1 MEINSICYYVVKA
14 RTVLTNQDTGE
25 IEFRTVERKFEN
37 EKPIL
42 AREQAFQF
50 RNEFIY
56 GMLNSIGMSDKEI
69 GWNETERRIE
79 RLSEREIRKI
89 LNPFFDHEII
99 DEWRND
105 GDHFAPDDSLSW
117 YPHYKTGIWI
127 IFHVLDES
135 YVESLDLLE
144 GQEQIVVD
152 KITRYNEPLPTPPNY
167 TFLEEELAFYNKHDL
182 DVKHYE
188 TDIIFFDDE
197 AYLDGGNSDEES
209 IVNISYLKTPFDWSG
224 YDKKDWWKTIDEI
237 NQEELL
243 IKLTEEL
250 NSKKTIYDAYIKGES
265 ERVEFKPSLINWS
278 KSIRNIELEIAKT
291 LCGFSNS
298 NGGLLYIGFSDSG
311 QVLGIDFKYISKDK
325 FKREFTRIKTYY
337 LPQSIAHTIY
347 GDFYVIDSKEI
358 FVITVYPYS
367 EPVFLK
373 TKDEKDRFI
382 KEFYVRSD
390 AATRQI
396 YDIEEMYKYCI
407 NKWHKKYE

>member
-1 MEINSICYYVVKA
+1 
-14 RTVLTNQDTGE
+14 
-25 IEFRTVERKFEN
+25 
-37 EKPIL
+37 
-42 AREQAFQF
+42 
-50 RNEFIY
+50 
-56 GMLNSIGMSDKEI
+56 
-69 GWNETERRIE
+69 
-79 RLSEREIRKI
+79 
-89 LNPFFDHEII
+89 
-99 DEWRND
+99 
-105 GDHFAPDDSLSW
+105 
-117 YPHYKTGIWI
+117 
-127 IFHVLDES
+127 
-135 YVESLDLLE
+135 
-144 GQEQIVVD
+144 
-152 KITRYNEPLPTPPNY
+152 
-167 TFLEEELAFYNKHDL
+167 
-182 DVKHYE
+182 
-188 TDIIFFDDE
+188 
-197 AYLDGGNSDEES
+197 
-209 IVNISYLKTPFDWSG
+209 
-224 YDKKDWWKTIDEI
+224 
-237 NQEELL
+237 LL